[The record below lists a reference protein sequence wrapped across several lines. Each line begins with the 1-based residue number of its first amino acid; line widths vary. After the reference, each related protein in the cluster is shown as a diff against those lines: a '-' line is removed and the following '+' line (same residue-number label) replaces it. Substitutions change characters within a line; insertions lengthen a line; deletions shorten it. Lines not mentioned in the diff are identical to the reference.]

1 MILTP
6 LHDIATRSI
15 TKACIDVG
23 IRNLSQC
30 STLINRIPRLDAI
43 ALQQRNVQIKRRAST
58 VDGQMHDGEPPSR
71 RLSLAYVPHS
81 NRNINNGGD
90 AIVTSS
96 TDANGSQPSTDSLPV
111 VDDVQRDQYDGP
123 NLSSTVANEENVSLN
138 SLSMVNASD
147 RSDGNSK

>member
-1 MILTP
+1 MSLLYNKETFK
-6 LHDIATRSI
+6 LNVAH
-15 TKACIDVG
+15 
-23 IRNLSQC
+23 
-30 STLINRIPRLDAI
+30 
-43 ALQQRNVQIKRRAST
+43 QQWM
-58 VDGQMHDGEPPSR
+58 DDGEPPPR